1 MLLRDVPVDAVG
13 IPWEE
18 WMEHSSGSVF
28 LLRHVRNGWPLPVC
42 PALAQSPMV
51 EEARQL
57 SPVPA
62 VQAALP
68 MIMWCVLK
76 KKTTTKCIYKPNRV
90 QARNENR
97 PE

>member
-18 WMEHSSGSVF
+18 WMEQQRERIFAEARAKRLAASGLS
-28 LLRHVRNGWPLPVC
+28 
-42 PALAQSPMV
+42 ALAQSPMV

-68 MIMWCVLK
+68 MDPVV
-76 KKTTTKCIYKPNRV
+76 R
-90 QARNENR
+90 A
-97 PE
+97 